1 MNNFDEDKQRQ
12 IEDLLNEI
20 EMQQNKQLEISKL
33 QESEIDDLEKL
44 VDLKE
49 KEKEE
54 LSKKN
59 EKDVEKL
66 TADFKEKLVEK
77 VEDAKIKEK
86 LTFET
91 KQQDEK
97 IKELKKMLENQQTQ
111 YLELSKSKEEQI
123 NLLKKEFNNQIEQEI
138 KTWKENE
145 KAYYEKIRNE
155 EKIEELQNKLREEQT
170 RQIEIVK
177 YKEQELLNKQK
188 EMEAKLLADIEL
200 AKAKQTME
208 FETKKSQD
216 EINKLKMKYIKWG
229 LNT

>member
-1 MNNFDEDKQRQ
+1 
-12 IEDLLNEI
+12 
-20 EMQQNKQLEISKL
+20 
-33 QESEIDDLEKL
+33 
-44 VDLKE
+44 
-49 KEKEE
+49 
-54 LSKKN
+54 
-59 EKDVEKL
+59 
-66 TADFKEKLVEK
+66 
-77 VEDAKIKEK
+77 
-86 LTFET
+86 
-91 KQQDEK
+91 
-97 IKELKKMLENQQTQ
+97 MLENQQTQ

-216 EINKLKMKYIKWG
+216 EIKELRRQLELQHTQEVEFTNKLAEELDLLRTEVQNQKLQNQEFMKEKNKEVEDLTQKLINQTQELEMMKNLQMEKDMEKEMRFNLYKER
-229 LNT
+229 LNKIAKTQEIYLTSLQNPYKRRK